1 MNKKNNFGTI
11 SFTLLTLFSFALF
24 FCFIFIGL
32 YNFMWFGDM
41 VFDLVRKNTFYL
53 VYLPPLLLS
62 IFAILSFFF
71 MIGYLVGIANK
82 SRSTA
87 LIGSILLSLVFGL
100 SGMIKGLESFL
111 LEDFDLANPL
121 YLCSII
127 SSFTSLLFIIFSLAC
142 ISISYKK
149 KSYKANLILS
159 IFSLV
164 FALATFALNF
174 FALDIFSSLNTF
186 FTLNNLLEGN
196 MYRFLYPL
204 SLVIFSFA
212 LFFLP
217 AKNKI
222 EEANK

>member
-1 MNKKNNFGTI
+1 
-11 SFTLLTLFSFALF
+11 
-24 FCFIFIGL
+24 
-32 YNFMWFGDM
+32 
-41 VFDLVRKNTFYL
+41 
-53 VYLPPLLLS
+53 
-62 IFAILSFFF
+62 
-71 MIGYLVGIANK
+71 
-82 SRSTA
+82 
-87 LIGSILLSLVFGL
+87 
-100 SGMIKGLESFL
+100 MIKGLESFL